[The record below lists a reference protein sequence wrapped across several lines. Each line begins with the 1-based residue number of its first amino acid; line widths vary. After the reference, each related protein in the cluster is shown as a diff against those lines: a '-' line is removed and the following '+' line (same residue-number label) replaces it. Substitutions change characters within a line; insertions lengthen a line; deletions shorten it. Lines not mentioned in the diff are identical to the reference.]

1 MPSQDKVKL
10 AILDDY
16 ANVAAAKF
24 SSLSD
29 RLEIVEFPETF
40 NAETEAGRR
49 AQIER
54 LQPFTIISTMR
65 ERTKL
70 PREVLTQLPN
80 LKLLLT
86 TGMRNA
92 SIDLN
97 ACEERGITVAG
108 TLNNPPL
115 QAPSGYNSTSEHTW
129 ALILGLARSIAR
141 DDKAVKEGG
150 WQSGL
155 AFGLAGKTLGVLG
168 LGRLGAECAKTG
180 VLGFGMNVLAWST
193 SLTQEKADEQAEK
206 QGVPPGTFKVA
217 SSKRELFE
225 KADVLSVQYA
235 LSDRSRGIVGE
246 SELSFMKKNSL
257 LVNTSRGPLVDE
269 KALLKALNQGEIR
282 GAALD
287 VFDEEPL
294 PLDSEWRTTKWGQ
307 DSRSEVLLSPH
318 MGFVE
323 EATMHRWYQ
332 QTAQNVE
339 NWLEGKEVE
348 RPFKSH
354 RF

>member
-1 MPSQDKVKL
+1 MPSHDRVKL

-16 ANVAAAKF
+16 AHVAAAKF

-29 RLEIVEFPETF
+29 HVEIVEFPDTL
-40 NAETEAGRR
+40 NVQTAEDQR

-54 LQPFTIISTMR
+54 LQPFTVISTMR
-65 ERTKL
+65 ERTKF

-92 SIDLN
+92 SIDLST
-97 ACEERGITVAG
+97 CEERGIIVAG

-141 DDKAVKEGG
+141 DDKVVKEGG
-150 WQSGL
+150 WQSGM

-168 LGRLGAECAKTG
+168 LGRLGAQSAKTG
-180 VLGFGMNVLAWST
+180 VVGFGMNVLAWST
-193 SLTQEKADEQAEK
+193 SLTQEKTDEQAEK
-206 QGVPPGTFKVA
+206 QGVPPGIFKVA

-225 KADVLSVQYA
+225 KADVLSVQYV
-235 LSDRSRGIVGE
+235 LSERSRGIVGE
-246 SELSFMKKNSL
+246 PELSAMKKNSL

-269 KALLKALNQGEIR
+269 KALLKTLNQGGIR

-287 VFDEEPL
+287 VFDVEPL

-307 DSRSEVLLSPH
+307 EGRSEVLLSPH
-318 MGFVE
+318 MGYVE
-323 EATMHRWYQ
+323 DATMHRWYE
-332 QTAQNVE
+332 QTAQNLK
-339 NWLEGKEVE
+339 NWLDGKEVE

-354 RF
+354 